1 MTRGP
6 VSEQAL
12 EWALAIAERRGNVYF
27 FERGRESPCDFQV
40 VNDHEDVFV
49 SVKRTRSLHRPVAM
63 LGAEY
68 REQVRKLRAV
78 PGNPAVTRELWVCSR
93 AGRWRFFRVGET
105 GLAEHRSDGYPAMI
119 PGRGRLP

>member
-40 VNDHEDVFV
+40 INDHEDVLV
-49 SVKRTRSLHRPVAM
+49 RVKRTRSLHRPVAM

-93 AGRWRFFRVGET
+93 AGRWRFFRVCGN
-105 GLAEHRSDGYPAMI
+105 GLAEYGADGNPAGM
-119 PGRGRLP
+119 PERGRLS